1 MATFERPVSSPRRL
15 LIVAED
21 AGLAELLTELAGDAG
36 YEPEVV
42 GGSEALAGALA
53 RGSWDAAI
61 VDLELR
67 ARNGVALVQAIRA
80 RAPSATVIAPL
91 PFGGLPTG
99 HARIDCQLAVEKPGR
114 QVTLLAALSAAHRL
128 NCAG

>member
-1 MATFERPVSSPRRL
+1 MATLERPVSSRRRL

-36 YEPEVV
+36 YAAEVV
-42 GGSEALAGALA
+42 DGSEALAGALA

-67 ARNGVALVQAIRA
+67 ARNGAALVQAIRA
-80 RAPSATVIAPL
+80 RAPSATVIALL
-91 PFGGLPTG
+91 PFGGLPAG

-114 QVTLLAALSAAHRL
+114 LVTLLAALSAAHRI
-128 NCAG
+128 NCAV